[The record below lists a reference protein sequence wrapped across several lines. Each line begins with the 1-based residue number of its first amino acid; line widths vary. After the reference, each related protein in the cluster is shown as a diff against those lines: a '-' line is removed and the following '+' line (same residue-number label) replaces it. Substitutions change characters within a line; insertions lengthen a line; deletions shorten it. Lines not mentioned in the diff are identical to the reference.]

1 MNQINV
7 NHHSFGEDED
17 MERALR
23 AALRGESDAV
33 APPTIVDAAAAA
45 GLLDVAYARLDSPV
59 GTLVLASTGEGL
71 ARLAYID
78 EGQEEAV
85 MEDIAYRLSPRMLS
99 APRRLDAPR
108 RELDEYFAGRRR
120 TFDLTLD
127 LRLLSAFTRRV
138 LSATAAIPYGEVATY
153 KEVATAAGSPRGS
166 RAAGNALGSNPLPI
180 VLPCHRVLHSGGGL
194 GGYTG
199 GLARKRTLLAIEGRR
214 EPSDRSHTG
223 ATAI

>member
-1 MNQINV
+1 MSEISV
-7 NHHSFGEDED
+7 NHHAGDGDEE

-23 AALRGESDAV
+23 AALRSGAGAGDT
-33 APPTIVDAAAAA
+33 APPSIIDAAETA

-59 GTLVLASTGEGL
+59 GTLVLASTPQGL
-71 ARLAYID
+71 ARLAYVD

-85 MEDIAYRLSPRMLS
+85 MEDIAARLSPRMLS
-99 APRRLDAPR
+99 APGRLDAPR

-120 TFDLTLD
+120 AFDLPLD
-127 LRLLSAFTRRV
+127 LSLLSDFTRRV

-153 KEVATAAGSPRGS
+153 KEVASAAGSPRGF

-199 GLARKRTLLAIEGRR
+199 GLARKRTLLAIERGPG
-214 EPSDRSHTG
+214 E
-223 ATAI
+223 

>member
-1 MNQINV
+1 MNEINA
-7 NHHSFGEDED
+7 NHHTDAGDEEL
-17 MERALR
+17 ERMLR
-23 AALRGESDAV
+23 AALRNASNEIH
-33 APPTIVDAAAAA
+33 PPPIADAAEAA

-59 GTLVLASTGEGL
+59 GTLVLASTPQGL

-85 MEDIAYRLSPRMLS
+85 MQDIAARLSPRMLS
-99 APRRLDAPR
+99 APRRLDEPR

-120 TFDLTLD
+120 AFDLTLD
-127 LRLLSAFTRRV
+127 LRLLSDFTRRV

-153 KEVATAAGSPRGS
+153 KDVATAAGSPRGS

-199 GLARKRTLLAIEGRR
+199 GLDRKLTLLAIEGRST
-214 EPSDRSHTG
+214 E
-223 ATAI
+223 

>member
-1 MNQINV
+1 MTEINL
-7 NHHSFGEDED
+7 NHTGDGDEET
-17 MERALR
+17 ERALR
-23 AALRGESDAV
+23 AALQSGRDAV
-33 APPTIVDAAAAA
+33 APPSIIDAAAAA

-59 GTLVLASTGEGL
+59 GTLVLASTPHGL
-71 ARLAYID
+71 ARLAYVD
-78 EGQEEAV
+78 DGEEEAI
-85 MEDIAYRLSPRMLS
+85 MDDIAARLSPRMLA

-120 TFDLTLD
+120 AFDLALD
-127 LRLLSAFTRRV
+127 LSLLSDFTRRV

-153 KEVATAAGSPRGS
+153 REVATAAGSPRGF

-199 GLARKRTLLAIEGRR
+199 GLDRKRTLLSIEGRPAR
-214 EPSDRSHTG
+214 
-223 ATAI
+223 

>member
-1 MNQINV
+1 MSQINV
-7 NHHSFGEDED
+7 NHHTGDGDQE

-23 AALRGESDAV
+23 AALRGAHDAV
-33 APPTIVDAAAAA
+33 APPSIIDAAAAA

-59 GTLVLASTGEGL
+59 GTLVLASTPDGL
-71 ARLAYID
+71 ARLAYVD
-78 EGQEEAV
+78 DGQEEAV
-85 MEDIAYRLSPRMLS
+85 MEEIAARLSPRMLS

-127 LRLLSAFTRRV
+127 LSLLSDFTRRV
-138 LSATAAIPYGEVATY
+138 LNATAAIPYGEVATY
-153 KEVATAAGSPRGS
+153 REVATAAGSPRGF

-180 VLPCHRVLHSGGGL
+180 VLPCHRVLHSSGGL

-199 GLARKRTLLAIEGRR
+199 GLERKRTLLTIEGRA
-214 EPSDRSHTG
+214 S
-223 ATAI
+223 

>member
-1 MNQINV
+1 MTETNL
-7 NHHSFGEDED
+7 NHTGDGDEE

-23 AALRGESDAV
+23 AALRTDRDAV
-33 APPTIVDAAAAA
+33 APPSIVDAAAAA

-59 GTLVLASTGEGL
+59 GTLVLASTPHGL
-71 ARLAYID
+71 ARLAYVD
-78 EGQEEAV
+78 DGQEEAV
-85 MEDIAYRLSPRMLS
+85 MEDIAARLSPRMLA

-120 TFDLTLD
+120 AFDLALD
-127 LRLLSAFTRRV
+127 LSLLSDFTRRV
-138 LSATAAIPYGEVATY
+138 LSAAAAIPYGEVATY
-153 KEVATAAGSPRGS
+153 REVATAAGSPRGF

-199 GLARKRTLLAIEGRR
+199 GLDRKRTLLTIEGRR
-214 EPSDRSHTG
+214 AE
-223 ATAI
+223 

>member
-1 MNQINV
+1 MSEINV
-7 NHHSFGEDED
+7 NHGTDEGD
-17 MERALR
+17 EEMERTLRDALR
-23 AALRGESDAV
+23 SGSDAV
-33 APPTIVDAAAAA
+33 QPPSIVDAAAAA

-59 GTLVLASTGEGL
+59 GPLVLASTPQGL

-85 MEDIAYRLSPRMLS
+85 MEDIAARLSPRILS
-99 APRRLDAPR
+99 APRRLDEPR

-120 TFDLTLD
+120 AFDLTLD
-127 LRLLSAFTRRV
+127 LRLLSDFTRRV
-138 LSATAAIPYGEVATY
+138 LTATAEIPYGEVATY
-153 KEVATAAGSPRGS
+153 KDVATAAGSPRGF

-199 GLARKRTLLAIEGRR
+199 GLARKRVLLEIEGR
-214 EPSDRSHTG
+214 S
-223 ATAI
+223 A